1 MTNLHFF
8 LLFFILIEALANEF
22 CRPCL
27 VQQCEFFCLT
37 CFQKQKAEATR
48 LVPRV
53 LKNLNMTEKMSS
65 NPGLTCAV
73 TWKSC
78 SDCKAAWVSILLLHG
93 LSVTWDKLPNT
104 VRAPVDQVHYNNTA
118 EPDYRWQLSTGK
130 HVLCCTAAALS
141 PFLACICMKTKPKRP
156 RLHQVHSSYTW
167 WDAWGIK
174 KPFKLLIFP
183 KEWGRN
189 SDS

>member
-1 MTNLHFF
+1 MKTDKTTATDVSCNFSCLTENKHRQGVIFTYLTMTNLHFF
-8 LLFFILIEALANEF
+8 LLFFILIEALASEF

-48 LVPRV
+48 SVPRV

-78 SDCKAAWVSILLLHG
+78 SDCKAAWVSIRLLHG
-93 LSVTWDKLPNT
+93 LSVT
-104 VRAPVDQVHYNNTA
+104 
-118 EPDYRWQLSTGK
+118 
-130 HVLCCTAAALS
+130 
-141 PFLACICMKTKPKRP
+141 
-156 RLHQVHSSYTW
+156 
-167 WDAWGIK
+167 
-174 KPFKLLIFP
+174 
-183 KEWGRN
+183 
-189 SDS
+189 